1 MEIMFSSIFVGMF
14 IFMIKTFAILNCLII
29 LWGHSTT
36 TWTVFVPRAWTKT
49 DIFDPLP
56 PHLVHV
62 VIEWPL
68 SLTYVNGLSSKKLPT
83 TYSTTSIPLS
93 WLFLQF
99 CSIQIFIGETI
110 CHFSL
115 VLVNSY
121 KQASNHM
128 IVRT

>member
-62 VIEWPL
+62 
-68 SLTYVNGLSSKKLPT
+68 
-83 TYSTTSIPLS
+83 
-93 WLFLQF
+93 
-99 CSIQIFIGETI
+99 
-110 CHFSL
+110 FS
-115 VLVNSY
+115 Y
-121 KQASNHM
+121 
-128 IVRT
+128 